1 MDDFL
6 LNEHE
11 VNYSDA
17 PTFLTQDDI
26 VFDGY
31 SLQNTGFITS
41 SINYEELKNIEL
53 NTFKYSRIDGGGVLS
68 KYYRGRQITIKG
80 TIKADTAAAF
90 ATLIDEVKKNIRLTE
105 GNLDIRPIGS
115 TEVRRIKA
123 TLTNLDLP
131 RQHFNITFCEITLVF
146 TTAEPF
152 FYAVTNQSITFEAKT
167 GNFTEDMTHEG
178 SAEKSPRVYFV
189 FGAGTTA
196 TALTI
201 TDPDGRVLTVT
212 TAITNG
218 DVVLVD
224 GDNKVVELN
233 GTEID
238 FSGSFPIFSPGG
250 NNFTVGFTGTVL
262 ADVSFIL
269 QKNYL

>member
-1 MDDFL
+1 MNDFL
-6 LNEHE
+6 INEYE
-11 VNYSDA
+11 VNHSDA
-17 PTFLTQDDI
+17 PSYFGQDDI
-26 VFDGY
+26 VFADY

-41 SINYEELKNIEL
+41 SIDYEELKNIEL

-68 KYYRGRQITIKG
+68 KYYRGRRITIKG
-80 TIKADTAAAF
+80 TIKAETAEAF
-90 ATLIDEVKKNIRLTE
+90 HTLIDEVKKNIRFTE

-115 TEVRRIKA
+115 TEIRRIKA
-123 TLTNLDLP
+123 TLTDLDLP

-152 FYAVTNQSITFEAKT
+152 FYAITNQSSTFEAKT
-167 GNFTEDMTHEG
+167 GNFTEDMTHDG

-189 FGAGTTA
+189 FGVGTTA
-196 TALTI
+196 TAMTI
-201 TDPDGRVLTVT
+201 TDPEGRVLTVT
-212 TAITNG
+212 TALTNG
-218 DVVLVD
+218 DLLLVD

-262 ADVSFIL
+262 ADVTFIL